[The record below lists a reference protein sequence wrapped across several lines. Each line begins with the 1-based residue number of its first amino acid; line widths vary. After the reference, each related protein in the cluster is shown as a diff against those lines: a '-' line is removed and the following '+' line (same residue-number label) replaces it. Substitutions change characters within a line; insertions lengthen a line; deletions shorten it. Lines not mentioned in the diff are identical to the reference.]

1 MRRPGAGRQ
10 RRGAGRRRVSAPAI
24 GPAVPTRKLPPMSQ
38 NLIDLE
44 LSPEALTAIDAAL
57 TTLET
62 HLSPLRGLD
71 PESRR
76 GLTKMGDK
84 SEAFCRRAV
93 VAFAQNTEVLP
104 RNFDQPSYL
113 RDLAA
118 LDSLRPRLQRLSRVQ
133 EMMED
138 TEMALG
144 SDLMTRSLEGY
155 AVLKVAGKGTGL
167 DGLRQMLS
175 ARFNRGRRAETV
187 VAAEP
192 A

>member
-1 MRRPGAGRQ
+1 MKCLLDGGAYELTDL
-10 RRGAGRRRVSAPAI
+10 I
-24 GPAVPTRKLPPMSQ
+24 G
-38 NLIDLE
+38 
-44 LSPEALTAIDAAL
+44 LSPDE
-57 TTLET
+57 
-62 HLSPLRGLD
+62 
-71 PESRR
+71 RR
-76 GLTKMGDK
+76 ELTKMGDK
-84 SEAFCRRAV
+84 SEAFCRQAV

-104 RNFDQPSYL
+104 GNFDLSSYL

-118 LDSLRPRLQRLSRVQ
+118 LDLVRPRLQRLSRVQ
-133 EMMED
+133 ELMED

-155 AVLKVAGKGTGL
+155 AVLKVAGKGAGL

-187 VAAEP
+187 VAAES